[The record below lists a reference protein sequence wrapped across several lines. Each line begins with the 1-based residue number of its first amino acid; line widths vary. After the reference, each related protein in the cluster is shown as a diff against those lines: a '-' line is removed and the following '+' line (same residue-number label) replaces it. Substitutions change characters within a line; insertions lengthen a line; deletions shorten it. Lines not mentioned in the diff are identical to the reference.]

1 MNKLNVSSNV
11 DLDDPRFRIRPYQQ
25 IVASCTGAFITSV
38 FVTPLDVVKIRLQT
52 QQKAMLSNKCF
63 LYCNGLMDHLC
74 PCTNGKMPD
83 WMKRNRKF
91 NGTFDALLKISETEG
106 IASLWSGLSPTLV
119 LAIPATVIYFVSYEQ
134 LRLYLKDTYNR
145 EFKKKGTNMEQP
157 FWIPIL
163 AGGIAR
169 IWAATLVS
177 PLELIRTKMQSQKL
191 SYAEI
196 TQTLKIVVRYS
207 GISGLWMGLSSTL
220 LRDVPFSAIYW
231 LNYETIKRL
240 YSSQQTFTFN
250 LAAGAVAGSVSAFFT
265 IPFDVVKTHRQIEMG
280 EREIY
285 SANEIFLMLI
295 GSIIIDIAI
304 VKQLLKTCLTNELN
318 DDYMEMREG
327 LDLGYN
333 VSTML
338 VAVLGNPWF
347 TNHYIYWS
355 LSALLLSWPLRV
367 IIEYKTQYADY
378 QVTKLFGVNYDTP
391 TSGEPIHAS
400 ISQLSQPGSYMLAPS
415 YSEALLMEPAT
426 TRNES
431 EQRQENWQNR
441 EEMNVATDI
450 VPSYSEALLYECA
463 EQYDNRNTTMN
474 NAYAG
479 CTNSTILRSADD
491 PMQILPLMPCE
502 CHCPYGRLHPPANP
516 VASSNNLQI
525 EASPSRC
532 SNCGR
537 ISASTQTINA
547 DTFPRIVA
555 RKKSNESSQTTSA
568 DFIPN
573 MISEREHRTILRDI
587 SEPNLRLQSE
597 LANTYPKENVRSL
610 ENILENEED
619 LPGAGKASCVN
630 VEMILLHERQ
640 YPERQRRFPVS
651 PSLTHHRS
659 LSLDETT
666 VSPKNLSTI
675 PKTEPRSR
683 IMVNPILNEACWKLP
698 NSKTYYCLKS
708 ILKQNKRR
716 YTLVTAD
723 EFQNF
728 TEQDVNRGVDYLN
741 SSGRGEKG
749 NNDVRIDKLVDHSHS
764 REKLNPIRRRMPSFE
779 EFRSERDKMYINDQ
793 KQESTRILQHICAS
807 DINRSYLYRTL
818 IFASPIQEVFP
829 GDPFGG
835 KDIVPVRNLRECSV
849 REGDSAN
856 DSAMLIRPNRSL
868 TVQDA
873 RSLPIDC
880 STMNLLRPDSITYS
894 LPHIT
899 HSSWNNGHERKLQYL
914 LHNRYPFEAM
924 GTSAKVEETSRG
936 HRNDVSFLSYN
947 RLHSERTN
955 RWSTSSNEYDDRSR
969 EGHPKYLSNRR
980 RQAAGLTRSLTE
992 RRPKVARLNRNFR
1005 RSFTGRMEDYRM
1017 ENAKRTNF
1025 SIETSL

>member
-1 MNKLNVSSNV
+1 MNRENEEQRPVSQTLCGALQKEPNCKCLVLTVLIYGCLAAITWCRCANVTKIMVNYTKFPIKSTRHVSSPCDDGYIYIPV
-11 DLDDPRFRIRPYQQ
+11 AFMGMLYLVYLVECYHSPIRIDLLHAESQDSVLSKLVQLKMAQPRIWWKAVSYHYVRRKRQ
-25 IVASCTGAFITSV
+25 ITRYRNGDNYITTQIYYERVNTHSA
-38 FVTPLDVVKIRLQT
+38 TTHYYYDYCGVK
-52 QQKAMLSNKCF
+52 
-63 LYCNGLMDHLC
+63 D
-74 PCTNGKMPD
+74 
-83 WMKRNRKF
+83 
-91 NGTFDALLKISETEG
+91 ISKE
-106 IASLWSGLSPTLV
+106 LV
-119 LAIPATVIYFVSYEQ
+119 LEA
-134 LRLYLKDTYNR
+134 K
-145 EFKKKGTNMEQP
+145 
-157 FWIPIL
+157 IPITKITL
-163 AGGIAR
+163 TKGFAFSNIRSATEFEEAR
-169 IWAATLVS
+169 S
-177 PLELIRTKMQSQKL
+177 RFF
-191 SYAEI
+191 AE
-196 TQTLKIVVRYS
+196 Q
-207 GISGLWMGLSSTL
+207 
-220 LRDVPFSAIYW
+220 
-231 LNYETIKRL
+231 
-240 YSSQQTFTFN
+240 
-250 LAAGAVAGSVSAFFT
+250 
-265 IPFDVVKTHRQIEMG
+265 
-280 EREIY
+280 
-285 SANEIFLMLI
+285 
-295 GSIIIDIAI
+295 
-304 VKQLLKTCLTNELN
+304 ELN

-502 CHCPYGRLHPPANP
+502 CHCPCPCHGNANEYEMKMNERSYIEIATSRDHLPTSTQIGDTFENELATLRTTADGRLHPPANP

-708 ILKQNKRR
+708 ILKQNKR
-716 YTLVTAD
+716 
-723 EFQNF
+723 
-728 TEQDVNRGVDYLN
+728 

-793 KQESTRILQHICAS
+793 KQEST
-807 DINRSYLYRTL
+807 
-818 IFASPIQEVFP
+818 SPIQEVFP